1 MIHVVA
7 QAMVS
12 FPVMQLGE
20 LGWMTLMATLIA
32 NGCLMSWVFKL
43 IRNCSL

>member
-1 MIHVVA
+1 
-7 QAMVS
+7 
-12 FPVMQLGE
+12 
-20 LGWMTLMATLIA
+20 MTLMATLIA